1 MPGDYSNELS
11 AIPGGG
17 FITGPATGFTEGIL
31 GVETEK
37 GAEASP
43 SPSPEGGVLGE
54 EASTTGKFMKRNWVW
69 IVVALVAVMGF
80 VYLRKRSKKG

>member
-1 MPGDYSNELS
+1 
-11 AIPGGG
+11 
-17 FITGPATGFTEGIL
+17 L

-43 SPSPEGGVLGE
+43 SPSPERGVLGE